1 MRPGEL
7 RSADRP
13 INPSLL
19 KQPSGWIPV
28 VMSLIGLSLVLAH
41 YASVGIVHEAD
52 EGTLA
57 HLWQLL
63 MAGQLPIAA
72 FFAFKW
78 VPKDPRRA
86 ILVLALQAAAG
97 LASMASVYFLTS
109 G

>member
-7 RSADRP
+7 YPANRP
-13 INPSLL
+13 LNPSLL
-19 KQPSGWIPV
+19 KQPSAWIPI
-28 VMSLIGLSLVLAH
+28 VMSLIGLSLVLGH

-63 MAGQLPIAA
+63 MAGQLPIVA

-78 VPKDPRRA
+78 LAKDPRRA
-86 ILVLALQAAAG
+86 IPVLALQAAAG
-97 LASMASVYFLTS
+97 IASFASVYFLTA
-109 G
+109 